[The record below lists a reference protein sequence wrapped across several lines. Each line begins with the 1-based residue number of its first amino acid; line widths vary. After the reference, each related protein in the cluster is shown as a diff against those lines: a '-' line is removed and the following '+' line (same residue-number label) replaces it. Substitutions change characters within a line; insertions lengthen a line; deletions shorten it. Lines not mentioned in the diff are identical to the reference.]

1 MILYADACGFVV
13 FVDILLESVERKL
26 VSIFKLA
33 IRSTV
38 FLNGVIGQ
46 VDERIVNVF
55 QINTEF

>member
-1 MILYADACGFVV
+1 MILYADTCGFVV
-13 FVDILLESVERKL
+13 FVYILLESVERKL
-26 VSIFKLA
+26 VSILKLA

-38 FLNGVIGQ
+38 FLNGIIGQ